1 MISEHA
7 SPLAALGGIDSG
19 GQNVYV
25 ASLAR
30 LLARRGLEVDV
41 YTRRDA
47 PCLPEWVQCQPGL
60 RVIHVPA
67 GPPAAIPKEDLLP
80 QMPEFAD
87 FMRASCRARR
97 YDLVHANF
105 WMSGMV
111 AAELQRRLG
120 IPFVVTFHALGRVRR
135 LWQGTDD
142 RFPDARFSI
151 EEEVTRSADRIIAE
165 CPQDRADL
173 MELYDADPE
182 RLRVI
187 PCGFDPNEMFPV
199 PRSTARAVLGLP
211 QDAFVVLQLGRL
223 VPRKGIETVVRGFAR
238 FCRGRGGDARL
249 LVVGG
254 ESSEPDP
261 HLTPEIGRLRRIAQ
275 EEGVAGRVFFTGQ
288 RGRGVLRYYYSAA
301 DVFVTLPWYEPFGIT
316 PLEAMACAVPV
327 IGSTV
332 GGVKYTVVDGL
343 TGCLV
348 PPSDAEALAECLRT
362 LGRDAALRDAMG
374 QRGRLRVARHFTWA
388 RVAVQVEAAYE
399 DLLGR
404 RRRGNGAVHPK
415 GIWRNHARRAAG
427 GSGAGGD

>member
-7 SPLAALGGIDSG
+7 SPLAALGGTDSG

-30 LLARRGLEVDV
+30 LLARRGIEVDV

-47 PCLPEWVQCQPGL
+47 PDLPECVECQPGL

-111 AAELQRRLG
+111 AADLQRRFG

-135 LWQGTDD
+135 RWQGTED
-142 RFPDARFSI
+142 RFPDVRFAI
-151 EEEVTRSADRIIAE
+151 EEEVTQSADRIIAE

-173 MELYDADPE
+173 VDLYDADPE

-187 PCGFDPNEMFPV
+187 PCGFDPEEMFPV
-199 PRSTARAVLGLP
+199 SRAAARAALGLP
-211 QDAFVVLQLGRL
+211 RDAFVVLQLGRL
-223 VPRKGIETVVRGFAR
+223 VPRKGIDTVVRGFGR
-238 FCRGRGGDARL
+238 FCRDRGGDARL

-254 ESSEPDP
+254 ESVEPDP
-261 HLTPEIGRLRRIAQ
+261 RLTPEIGRLRRIAA
-275 EEGVAGRVFFTGQ
+275 EEGVDHRVFFTG
-288 RGRGVLRYYYSAA
+288 RRSRGVLRYYYSAA

-327 IGSTV
+327 IGSAV
-332 GGVKYTVVDGL
+332 GGVKYTVLDGV

-348 PPSDAEALAECLRT
+348 LPSDEEALAACLRT
-362 LGRDAALRDAMG
+362 LDRDTALRHAMG
-374 QRGRLRVARHFTWA
+374 ERGRLRVARHFTWA
-388 RVAVQVEAAYE
+388 RVASQVEAAYE

-404 RRRGNGAVHPK
+404 RRLARGTARPGCIA
-415 GIWRNHARRAAG
+415 HAPGRRAAAV
-427 GSGAGGD
+427 SGD